1 MSNHEELVSQFTD
14 VTGVESERAQFYLES
29 SAWQLEVALASFY
42 ENDEPATIG
51 NDPQDA
57 EQSLLEDDYRCAV
70 ENTSQDT
77 KNKEMESNSSKAKYK
92 PNPKFGTINDLQ
104 NRESSSE
111 DEEGQ
116 AFYAGGSEHSGQQVL
131 GPGKKKDIVS
141 DIFKSCQEQSVVTEP
156 KVGGQ
161 QRPNTFG
168 GTGYKLGQTSSDSE
182 VVSASSSD
190 QQSNSGLITLKLW
203 KDGFTINDSEIR
215 PYTEAENRDFLA
227 AIKRGEIPAEIRQQV
242 QGVEVRLD
250 MEDHRHEVYVP
261 PKVKVKAFTGKG
273 HMLGSPSPATVGMTV
288 PTDPADQAANEAQAK
303 KELNLDES
311 KPTTTLQIRLADG
324 TSVKARFNLMHT
336 TNDIRRYIT
345 TMRPQYA
352 IREFSLLTMYPTKEL
367 AEDKTIE
374 EAGLQNT
381 AIMQRL
387 K

>member
-1 MSNHEELVSQFTD
+1 MTSRDELVSQFAD
-14 VTGVESERAQFYLES
+14 VTGVEAERALFYLES

-42 ENDEPATIG
+42 ENLEEFPGLVTEAIDDTQQEEQ
-51 NDPQDA
+51 QDRA
-57 EQSLLEDDYRCAV
+57 
-70 ENTSQDT
+70 DT
-77 KNKEMESNSSKAKYK
+77 MSNKNVKSDSTESKGAKPK
-92 PNPKFGTINDLQ
+92 PRFGTLNDLQ
-104 NRESSSE
+104 NKDSSSE

-131 GPGKKKDIVS
+131 GPGKKKKDIIS
-141 DIFKSCQEQSVVTEP
+141 DMFKSCQEQSIAADPP
-156 KVGGQ
+156 KMGGQ
-161 QRPNTFG
+161 QRPNTFS

-182 VVSASSSD
+182 VVIGANAD
-190 QQSNSGLITLKLW
+190 QQSSNGLITLKLW

-215 PYTEAENRDFLA
+215 SYGEPDNREFLA

-242 QGVEVRLD
+242 QGAEVRLD

-261 PKVKVKAFTGKG
+261 SKTKVKAFSGKG

-288 PTDPADQAANEAQAK
+288 PTDPADQAANEAQAR
-303 KELNLDES
+303 KELNVDTS

-324 TSVKARFNLMHT
+324 STVKAQFNLSHT
-336 TNDIRRYIT
+336 VADLRRYII

-352 IREFSLLTMYPTKEL
+352 LRDFSLLTVYPTKEL
-367 AEDKTIE
+367 TEDKTIE
-374 EAGLQNT
+374 ESGLQNS